1 MQGRNLSTLHLSF
14 FESRLFSLPNHIP
27 LHQGVSYFCRTASS
41 NVSGLKTK
49 TLEALQL
56 QGFVLVD
63 DTGLEPVTSRTSS
76 GCSTSCANHP
86 NSMDYYTRSYL
97 FCQHFFRISPEKK
110 IFSRCTPFSFIFS
123 MKPLANYDI
132 MNTVNPIL

>member
-76 GCSTSCANHP
+76 GRR
-86 NSMDYYTRSYL
+86 Y
-97 FCQHFFRISPEKK
+97 FFALESLDLPGQM
-110 IFSRCTPFSFIFS
+110 IFGI
-123 MKPLANYDI
+123 
-132 MNTVNPIL
+132 V